1 MMTTD
6 RRSFLAAA
14 GGAALL
20 GAPRRAPGTPARAET
35 WIPEYEKPVFDLHR
49 FFKVPIRIES
59 IELLKNGSHYFVRS
73 RSTDGAIGVAK
84 TKQVRHFIPILLD
97 RVMPRFVGE
106 DARDLEALVD
116 KAYTANY
123 KMAGQALNCPIAYVE
138 QSLFDLLGK
147 TAGKPAGE
155 LMGRVRR
162 TEIPVYL
169 SGSGRRLSAEE
180 EVEVYVRGVERTGAR
195 AVKFKIGGRMSRNVD
210 TYPGRTET
218 LLELARKRLGDDVIL
233 YADANGSYNSDK
245 AIEIGRQLQE
255 LGFQFFEEP
264 CPFEE
269 LSETKRVADTLAM
282 PVAAGEQ
289 DGSLWRF
296 QWMMDN
302 GVMDIVQ
309 PDINYNGGFVRTA
322 RVARMARELSMLITP
337 HSTQTGAAAVNMLH
351 FASATPNTGPYME
364 FPWRQPHE
372 PDSWYSPN
380 FPIRDGVVK
389 VPTGPG
395 LGVEIDPDFLKQA
408 ERVTL

>member
-1 MMTTD
+1 MAID
-6 RRSFLAAA
+6 RRGFLQAA
-14 GGAALL
+14 GGAALQ
-20 GAPRRAPGTPARAET
+20 GAARPAPGTAAET
-35 WIPEYEKPVFDLHR
+35 WIPDYEKPVFDLHR
-49 FFKVPIRIES
+49 FFKAPIRIES
-59 IELLKNGSHYFVRS
+59 IELLKNGPHYFVRS
-73 RSTDGAIGVAK
+73 RSTDGAVGVAR

-116 KAYTANY
+116 KAYVASY

-147 TAGKPAGE
+147 VAGKPAGE
-155 LMGRVRR
+155 LMGGVKRA
-162 TEIPVYL
+162 EIPVYL

-195 AVKFKIGGRMSRNVD
+195 AVKFKIGGRMSRNRD

-218 LLELARKRLGDDVIL
+218 LLELARKRLGDDVVL
-233 YADANGSYNSDK
+233 YADANGSYNSTK
-245 AIEIGRQLQE
+245 AIEIGRQLEE

-269 LSETKRVADTLAM
+269 LSETKQVTDTLDIA
-282 PVAAGEQ
+282 VAAGEQ

-296 QWMMDN
+296 QWMIDN
-302 GVMDIVQ
+302 SVMDIVQ

-322 RVARMARELSMLITP
+322 RVARMARERNMLITP

-351 FASATPNTGPYME
+351 FASATANIGPYME
-364 FPWRQPHE
+364 FPWREPHDPE
-372 PDSWYSPN
+372 SWYTPN
-380 FPIRDGVVK
+380 FPVRNGVVK
-389 VPTGPG
+389 VPTEPG
-395 LGVEIDPDFLKQA
+395 LGVEIDPDFLKRA
-408 ERVTL
+408 ERITL

>member
-1 MMTTD
+1 MAIN

-14 GGAALL
+14 GGTALVRAARPAS
-20 GAPRRAPGTPARAET
+20 GAPAGAET
-35 WIPEYEKPVFDLHR
+35 WIPDYERPVFDLHR
-49 FFKVPIRIES
+49 VLKAPIRIES
-59 IELLKNGSHYFVRS
+59 IELLKNGGHYFVRS
-73 RSTDGAIGVAK
+73 RSKDGAVGVAK

-97 RVMPRFVGE
+97 LVTPHFVGE
-106 DARDLEALVD
+106 DARDIEALVD

-123 KMAGQALNCPIAYVE
+123 KMAGQALCCPIAYVE

-147 TAGKPAGE
+147 EAGKPAGE
-155 LMGRVRR
+155 LMGGVKR

-169 SGSGRRLSAEE
+169 SGSGRQLSAEE

-195 AVKFKIGGRMSRNVD
+195 AVKFKIGGRMSRNRD

-218 LLELARKRLGDDVIL
+218 LLELARKRLGDGVIL
-233 YADANGSYNSDK
+233 YADANGSYNSEK
-245 AIEIGRQLQE
+245 AIEIGRRLQG

-269 LSETKRVADTLAM
+269 LGETKRVTDALEMA
-282 PVAAGEQ
+282 VAAGEQ
-289 DGSLWRF
+289 DSSLWRF

-322 RVARMARELSMLITP
+322 RVARMARERNMLIVP

-351 FASATPNTGPYME
+351 FASTTPNIGPYME
-364 FPWRQPHE
+364 FPWREPHQPE
-372 PDSWYSPN
+372 SWYSPS
-380 FPIRDGVVK
+380 FPVRNGVVK

-395 LGVEIDPDFLKQA
+395 LGLEIDPDFLRRA
-408 ERVTL
+408 EQVTL